1 MGVAFVPFARASL
14 LRAPVVRPLSAIVPS
29 LRSALAVPSSKH
41 VLSDRDMR
49 MPPLSMPSMYSLR
62 PLSSGKN
69 NAVPPKG
76 KRKDEDDDSD
86 DEKEGETRRE
96 KIKEKL
102 IHLKEEIK
110 EEIDETKVSP
120 VSLVVSIRCLVLTLC
135 ICCYIVDYL
144 RC

>member
-1 MGVAFVPFARASL
+1 
-14 LRAPVVRPLSAIVPS
+14 
-29 LRSALAVPSSKH
+29 
-41 VLSDRDMR
+41 MR

-110 EEIDETKVSP
+110 EEIDETKVSH
-120 VSLVVSIRCLVLTLC
+120 SLSSCVYSLSSF
-135 ICCYIVDYL
+135 DFMYL
-144 RC
+144 LLYC